1 MTTAENEV
9 KEKSTV
15 ETMLERAERL
25 RQMAPR
31 IPGDECEHGK
41 RTKACGICS
50 KSRQMSFLQQKEN
63 W

>member
-15 ETMLERAERL
+15 ETMLERVERL

-41 RTKACGICS
+41 RTKACSICS
-50 KSRQMSFLQQKEN
+50 KPIQRSFLDASDRD
-63 W
+63 